1 MATTTV
7 DLEQEDVVLDSV
19 AAAAEEASSDL
30 KSLESLR
37 LHDLTEQQIQTIA
50 ASGDFATL
58 HRRNMEVGCVV
69 MGFHRFIKDH
79 APLVIAMRNIMRPR
93 RGSKKRTDVD
103 GVMMTWGEYCL
114 KFYGVGHDWVNRMLK
129 GEHTQ
134 DTPEVED
141 MDEESVD
148 ATEGVEQTESKK
160 PSRKVIEKDIINL
173 NKRLDEA
180 HAEMAEKDEEID
192 KLRLQCAAQ
201 KHDAQVEEEK
211 QNQDY
216 DPDFDAFSFVLDY
229 FQPITKPL
237 SFFSEIDRLIRAC
250 KMQEHGKTVLN
261 ELAGAAASQEAL

>member
-1 MATTTV
+1 
-7 DLEQEDVVLDSV
+7 
-19 AAAAEEASSDL
+19 
-30 KSLESLR
+30 
-37 LHDLTEQQIQTIA
+37 
-50 ASGDFATL
+50 
-58 HRRNMEVGCVV
+58 MEVGCVV

-160 PSRKVIEKDIINL
+160 PSRKVIEKGIINL

-180 HAEMAEKDEEID
+180 HAEMAEKDAEVFKTIWQGFLSD
-192 KLRLQCAAQ
+192 IPLP
-201 KHDAQVEEEK
+201 
-211 QNQDY
+211 
-216 DPDFDAFSFVLDY
+216 PDFEIKVAVRRL
-229 FQPITKPL
+229 PL
-237 SFFSEIDRLIRAC
+237 ED
-250 KMQEHGKTVLN
+250 LN
-261 ELAGAAASQEAL
+261 EGIESYAAKISQIEGKEVKRTPTTKNAMNYVCGTAWKIVETENPNQKFHATARRQRNAQRDPNSPHWDGEAFGNATPQERQRIMAETIAKQKAKGVQ